1 MKKLLLVIIILLTMF
16 MSQNVYAEDV
26 IAYEIGNN
34 KYIIDK
40 FAIRVYP
47 LDEENGQVSN
57 ETFIKYQTNQFAKEI
72 DIPNVTIDP
81 RGYKEKIEEFD
92 TQFVSLNTNI
102 TEDMVRNLLSTEIS
116 SVSATRSYIAEVVVY
131 YKLYETDEKYKKF
144 YVENAYKAFLK
155 GFMSSTGGSD
165 AESFTSQLSDNYAEV
180 QKTDTIAQVINL
192 ISINQNEFKYA
203 STAEGTDPLLSLYN
217 FLGLAE
223 QDKEIEEPKEL
234 VIFTNISDLQYF
246 VTQLKELYKSGTDPD
261 DPADPADPTPP
272 PEQPTVPENPHT
284 SVNIPD
290 TALDKS
296 QIAVIIG
303 IVMIIAGLGAT
314 YIVFRKTN

>member
-1 MKKLLLVIIILLTMF
+1 MKRVIFAILLVLTMI
-16 MSQNVYAEDV
+16 SSINVYAEDIDV
-26 IAYEIGNN
+26 YEIGAN
-34 KYIIDK
+34 KYQIEK

-47 LDEENGQVSN
+47 LDEENEQVSD
-57 ETFIKYQTNQFAKEI
+57 ESFIKYQTNQFTKEI

-131 YKLYETDEKYKKF
+131 YKIYEADEKYKKF

-165 AESFTSQLSDNYAEV
+165 AESFTSQLSDNFAEV

-223 QDKEIEEPKEL
+223 KDKEIEEPKEL

-246 VTQLKELYKSGTDPD
+246 VTQLKELYESGTDPD
-261 DPADPADPTPP
+261 DPADPTPP
-272 PEQPTVPENPHT
+272 PVPPTPQPANPKT

-296 QIAVIIG
+296 QIAIIIG
-303 IVMIIAGLGAT
+303 IAMIMMGAGTTFFVL
-314 YIVFRKTN
+314 RKSN

>member
-1 MKKLLLVIIILLTMF
+1 MKKVIFAILLVLTMI
-16 MSQNVYAEDV
+16 SSINVYAEDIDV
-26 IAYEIGNN
+26 YEIGAN
-34 KYIIDK
+34 KYQIEK

-47 LDEENGQVSN
+47 LDEENEQVSD
-57 ETFIKYQTNQFAKEI
+57 ESFIKYQTNQFAKEI

-116 SVSATRSYIAEVVVY
+116 SASATRGYIAEVVVY

-144 YVENAYKAFLK
+144 YVENVYKAFLK
-155 GFMSSTGGSD
+155 GFMSIGGSD
-165 AESFTSQLSDNYAEV
+165 AESFTSQLSDNFAEV

-223 QDKEIEEPKEL
+223 KDKEIEEPKEL

-246 VTQLKELYKSGTDPD
+246 ITQLKELYESDTDPD
-261 DPADPADPTPP
+261 DPADPTPP
-272 PEQPTVPENPHT
+272 PVPSTQQPTNPKT

-296 QIAVIIG
+296 QIAIIIG
-303 IVMIIAGLGAT
+303 IAMIMMGAGTTFFVL
-314 YIVFRKTN
+314 RKSN